1 MAWRETARS
10 NQLTPDGEWLVWLIL
25 AGRGFGKTRTGAEDV
40 AWYGIMNPGSRIA
53 VVAPTYADAR
63 DTCIEGD
70 SGLQNVLPRQAI
82 AAWNR
87 SLGELLLT
95 NGTRYKLFS
104 ADEPERLRG
113 PQHHRAWCDEVAA
126 WRYPEAWDQLLFGL
140 RLGDDPRIVATTTPR
155 PTPLIRTLV
164 AAPTTHVTRGSTFD
178 NAANL
183 APAAMAQL
191 KAKYE
196 GTRLGRQELY
206 AEVLDDTPGALWTRA
221 MIEKARFQGSLPA
234 MKRVVVGVDPSGS
247 DGETG
252 DCQGIVVVG
261 LGVDGY
267 AYVLKDASDRLSPE
281 GWASVVAT
289 VYKTFGADRVVAERN
304 FGGDMVASVLRTNS
318 PNMPVTLVTASRA
331 KHIRAEPVAA
341 LYEQGRVKHDGGFS
355 HLEDQ
360 MTLMT
365 TNWFVGK
372 GSPDRLD
379 ALVWAI
385 TELMLAENVHGAA
398 FLQIAQED
406 NAARRAVKAP
416 EIIKPRPQAG
426 SVEWAMEQAALKA
439 AAQEAA

>member
-234 MKRVVVGVDPSGS
+234 MKRVVVV
-247 DGETG
+247 
-252 DCQGIVVVG
+252 
-261 LGVDGY
+261 
-267 AYVLKDASDRLSPE
+267 
-281 GWASVVAT
+281 
-289 VYKTFGADRVVAERN
+289 
-304 FGGDMVASVLRTNS
+304 
-318 PNMPVTLVTASRA
+318 
-331 KHIRAEPVAA
+331 HI
-341 LYEQGRVKHDGGFS
+341 
-355 HLEDQ
+355 
-360 MTLMT
+360 
-365 TNWFVGK
+365 
-372 GSPDRLD
+372 
-379 ALVWAI
+379 
-385 TELMLAENVHGAA
+385 
-398 FLQIAQED
+398 
-406 NAARRAVKAP
+406 
-416 EIIKPRPQAG
+416 
-426 SVEWAMEQAALKA
+426 
-439 AAQEAA
+439 